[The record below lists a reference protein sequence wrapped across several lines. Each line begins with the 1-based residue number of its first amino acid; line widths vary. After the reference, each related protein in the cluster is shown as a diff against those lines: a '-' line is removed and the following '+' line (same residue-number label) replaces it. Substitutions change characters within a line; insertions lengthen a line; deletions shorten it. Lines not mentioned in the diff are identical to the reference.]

1 MRQLFNIIEA
11 NNTWSMEVM
20 KVDYCVNGLKF
31 LNRGSSHCP
40 IAVTVAHTM
49 QR

>member
-1 MRQLFNIIEA
+1 
-11 NNTWSMEVM
+11 MEHGN
-20 KVDYCVNGLKF
+20 KEVDYCVHGLKF

-40 IAVTVAHTM
+40 IAVPVAQTM